1 MLRRYERALDFIK
14 LHYCIS
20 ERRDTAFW
28 CDNVADASVPD
39 RLLEMLDRW
48 RFRPP
53 NELDIDGQVDIF
65 TEASWQYVLYGMGWK
80 TDLSAKAGALRYAD
94 DARRAFAEVQ
104 RQARYAIA
112 NLPSNRDL
120 VDYAQ
125 TRSFGARAAA

>member
-28 CDNVADASVPD
+28 RDNVADASVPD

-125 TRSFGARAAA
+125 AHSFGARAAA